1 MGTTHS
7 KGGDRRGSPPGHPE
21 LPFYG
26 SLPRKWNENVF
37 LDNELLT
44 SKILSVLRP
53 QTERGFRAGNLRY
66 PAHFLS
72 SGSVFASVAASLK
85 EHPRTTLLSDG
96 SSPAPSRNVG
106 MTVSQ
111 KGGPQPTP
119 SPAGSGVRLG
129 PIAGDMDEA
138 DSVFLKLK
146 QTADDSLSLTSSNA
160 ESVFIEGMVSP
171 LCSPRDAT
179 WFPALLGKA
188 RGFSMSIN
196 GTGRYGKHWTLTNN
210 LLSFPQIL
218 TLPH

>member
-1 MGTTHS
+1 MLILFLLPCTPHSHSRDQFPAHQPHCSSQYSRGEAQLRFLEGSHPRHQNQRSLGTVPSTSMGTTHS
-7 KGGDRRGSPPGHPE
+7 KGGNRQGSPPGHPE

-53 QTERGFRAGNLRY
+53 QTERGFRAGDLRY

-85 EHPRTTLLSDG
+85 EHPRTALLSDG

-111 KGGPQPTP
+111 KGGLQPTP

-129 PIAGDMDEA
+129 
-138 DSVFLKLK
+138 
-146 QTADDSLSLTSSNA
+146 
-160 ESVFIEGMVSP
+160 
-171 LCSPRDAT
+171 
-179 WFPALLGKA
+179 
-188 RGFSMSIN
+188 
-196 GTGRYGKHWTLTNN
+196 
-210 LLSFPQIL
+210 
-218 TLPH
+218 

>member
-7 KGGDRRGSPPGHPE
+7 KGGDRRGALPGRPE

-44 SKILSVLRP
+44 SKILSVLKP
-53 QTERGFRAGNLRY
+53 QAERGFRAGDLRY

-72 SGSVFASVAASLK
+72 TSSVFASVAASLK

-119 SPAGSGVRLG
+119 SPAGSGVRPG
-129 PIAGDMDEA
+129 
-138 DSVFLKLK
+138 
-146 QTADDSLSLTSSNA
+146 
-160 ESVFIEGMVSP
+160 
-171 LCSPRDAT
+171 
-179 WFPALLGKA
+179 
-188 RGFSMSIN
+188 
-196 GTGRYGKHWTLTNN
+196 
-210 LLSFPQIL
+210 
-218 TLPH
+218 

>member
-1 MGTTHS
+1 MFYPKRIFCAICTPHSHSRDQFPVHQPHCSSQYSWGAGGGAAPCSRRIPLKASKPAQHSLGTVPGTSMGATHS
-7 KGGDRRGSPPGHPE
+7 KAGDRRGSLPGHPE

-26 SLPRKWNENVF
+26 SLPKKWNENVF

-53 QTERGFRAGNLRY
+53 QTERGFRTGNPRY

-72 SGSVFASVAASLK
+72 SSPVFASVAASLK

-111 KGGPQPTP
+111 KGGLQPTP

-129 PIAGDMDEA
+129 
-138 DSVFLKLK
+138 
-146 QTADDSLSLTSSNA
+146 
-160 ESVFIEGMVSP
+160 
-171 LCSPRDAT
+171 
-179 WFPALLGKA
+179 
-188 RGFSMSIN
+188 
-196 GTGRYGKHWTLTNN
+196 
-210 LLSFPQIL
+210 
-218 TLPH
+218 